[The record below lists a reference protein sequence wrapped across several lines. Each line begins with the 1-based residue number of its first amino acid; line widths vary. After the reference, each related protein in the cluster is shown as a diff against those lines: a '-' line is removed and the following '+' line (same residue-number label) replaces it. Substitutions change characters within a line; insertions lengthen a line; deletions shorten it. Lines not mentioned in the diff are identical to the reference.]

1 MILKVNMI
9 YCAVVATSCFGI
21 PSSCTGFHLS
31 CIDIYIYTNIARL
44 GQRVL
49 WQCIKE
55 PTSSHNLH
63 FIVWGVYGLR
73 YDNKYACDPT
83 QGSVLPVIFVAR
95 GNGIL
100 MNSSAFHLCLM
111 SIYGNWVLCHPPTEM
126 VFVALHLQ
134 SMYRMFMSKT
144 AYANEWRPHMHFSAQ
159 YISNK
164 NLFMKDSKIPLL
176 LGACMQDKDLRDTC
190 NWRSL
195 RSPPHKTYISK
206 LVGYGLLY
214 DFQNVCLTG
223 THTCMMCVSLVLIP
237 V

>member
-1 MILKVNMI
+1 MV
-9 YCAVVATSCFGI
+9 YCAVVPTSCYGI

-31 CIDIYIYTNIARL
+31 CIDIYTNMARL

-55 PTSSHNLH
+55 PTSSHSLH
-63 FIVWGVYGLR
+63 FIVWVGYGLR
-73 YDNKYACDPT
+73 YDYKYAFDPT

-100 MNSSAFHLCLM
+100 MNSSAFHLYLI

-126 VFVALHLQ
+126 VFVALH
-134 SMYRMFMSKT
+134 MYRMFMSKN

-164 NLFMKDSKIPLL
+164 N
-176 LGACMQDKDLRDTC
+176 
-190 NWRSL
+190 
-195 RSPPHKTYISK
+195 
-206 LVGYGLLY
+206 
-214 DFQNVCLTG
+214 
-223 THTCMMCVSLVLIP
+223 
-237 V
+237 